1 MLKISFY
8 SIIMEIDSSAVVQ
21 RCMLRG
27 DEINFG
33 DQTVG
38 QLGMQALKA
47 AKEQFQWSLLK

>member
-1 MLKISFY
+1 
-8 SIIMEIDSSAVVQ
+8 MEIDSSAVVQ

-27 DEINFG
+27 DEMNFG